1 MVIELI
7 FDTQQ
12 VFGTVCGQ
20 VGELAE
26 GMTFIAPSLPKWNW
40 GGRIQ
45 VDIATISASF
55 SWGII

>member
-26 GMTFIAPSLPKWNW
+26 GMTFIAPSLPKCKC
-40 GGRIQ
+40 GFGRRIKDPLVSHSQ
-45 VDIATISASF
+45 
-55 SWGII
+55 